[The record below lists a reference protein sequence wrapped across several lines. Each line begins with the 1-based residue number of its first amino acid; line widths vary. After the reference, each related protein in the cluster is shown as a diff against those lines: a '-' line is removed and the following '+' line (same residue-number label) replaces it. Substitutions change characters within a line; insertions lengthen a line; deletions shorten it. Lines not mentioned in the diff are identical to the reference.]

1 MTRQMSFSL
10 SFISVSV
17 AAAAAVERVELSEL
31 SELPICET
39 AISCDNLPVDSF
51 GRSPNP
57 RVICNVLHPGQH
69 SGGCLWQ
76 QHARTEVLERTRAP
90 QFLCTMRFLRS
101 AGFRGSS
108 RLRFSVHD
116 VRERVS
122 STSLPLGH
130 AEVALSL
137 VQDSRRLRLPLTS
150 PSGECGFITLTS
162 WAPDAPA
169 AAVEAL
175 PAGNP
180 LEKCAAAAAGAPPPR
195 SSTQLFEQSPADPGS
210 GSKKRG
216 KSSNSLAISENYS
229 SYSSSLSAHRRT
241 QSLPPRLGVRL
252 FVPQLCGVERVCANP
267 RVHSYRLHSS
277 LGADISVLET
287 LLESRLCC
295 AVPQQLL
302 SIWIQRE
309 KELLQEI
316 SGMGELSGEWRWR
329 QMNLLEEH
337 LRLLKDYSQAKQNI
351 QQLMRDGVCFKRSA
365 AKQDESLEFLP
376 VNLHVQRMWA
386 QNDTL
391 QRRGVLDIITVG
403 AFTRHDAKGRKCG
416 GLIK

>member
-1 MTRQMSFSL
+1 M
-10 SFISVSV
+10 
-17 AAAAAVERVELSEL
+17 
-31 SELPICET
+31 CET
-39 AISCDNLPVDSF
+39 AISCDNLPLDGF
-51 GRSPNP
+51 GRPPNP
-57 RVICNVLHPGQH
+57 RVICSVLHATQDTTGI
-69 SGGCLWQ
+69 LWH
-76 QHARTEVLERTRAP
+76 QHARTELLERTRTP

-101 AGFRGSS
+101 GGFKATT

-130 AEVALSL
+130 AEVALGM
-137 VQDSRRLRLPLTS
+137 VQESRRLRLPLTS
-150 PSGECGFITLTS
+150 PRGESGFITLTS
-162 WAPDAPA
+162 WSPDAPA
-169 AAVEAL
+169 AAETAL
-175 PAGNP
+175 GR
-180 LEKCAAAAAGAPPPR
+180 CAASVAGAGGAVPPPR
-195 SSTQLFEQSPADPGS
+195 SCTQLFEREREPVEPLAKG
-210 GSKKRG
+210 KKRG
-216 KSSNSLAISENYS
+216 KSSSLLEFPLTNAVLYS
-229 SYSSSLSAHRRT
+229 RPGHRRT
-241 QSLPPRLGVRL
+241 QSLPPKLGVRL

-351 QQLMRDGVCFKRSA
+351 QQLMREGVCFKRSA

>member
-17 AAAAAVERVELSEL
+17 SVAVAAAVERVELSEL

-39 AISCDNLPVDSF
+39 AISCDNLPLDGF

-57 RVICNVLHPGQH
+57 RVICSVLHPGQNPA
-69 SGGCLWQ
+69 GCLWQ

-101 AGFRGSS
+101 AGFRATS

-122 STSLPLGH
+122 LTSLPLGH

-150 PSGECGFITLTS
+150 PRGECGFITLTS

-175 PAGNP
+175 PSGNP
-180 LEKCAAAAAGAPPPR
+180 LEKCAAAELPPPPR
-195 SSTQLFEQSPADPGS
+195 SSTQLFEQSPADHGTK
-210 GSKKRG
+210 SKKRG
-216 KSSNSLAISENYS
+216 KPTNSLAIS
-229 SYSSSLSAHRRT
+229 YSSSSSSLPVHRRT